1 MFMHNKRLV
10 YTVRVGA
17 PDPILANLGDREK
30 QAAVDG
36 GDGLVTVTMSRAEIA
51 LAKKVVTRAR
61 SDPATDPMTGTELGQ
76 GARS

>member
-17 PDPILANLGDREK
+17 PGPILANLGDREK

-51 LAKKVVTRAR
+51 LAKM
-61 SDPATDPMTGTELGQ
+61 S
-76 GARS
+76 